1 MNYYD
6 LINQDQAKLGA
17 RSGLSEFWMGLSAS
31 TDIAGDKQLLKQS
44 INDKSRQDMQVG
56 SSFFAMACP
65 LNPFGMFLG
74 MLMLN
79 HFEQQYRN
87 EHLSAHEE
95 MLQRR
100 IEMAQALAAIQT
112 RRVMLDEKQK
122 NGGQSAIE
130 TIDSWIARR
139 DEKDAASRSAQK
151 KEELR
156 KKRLKD
162 LQQAQNDKDSGGGG
176 AMLPSAK
183 SHTQVSKL
191 LKAKS
196 ELESQKFQ
204 LSKNQDY
211 HGSASVSAKI
221 DVLDSILKRI

>member
-6 LINQDQAKLGA
+6 LINQDQTRLGT

-56 SSFFAMACP
+56 SSMFAMACP

-100 IEMAQALAAIQT
+100 IEMAQALAAVQS
-112 RRVMLDEKQK
+112 RRVMLDQKQK
-122 NGGQSAIE
+122 NGGKSAIE
-130 TIDSWIARR
+130 TIDSWMSRR
-139 DEKDAASRSAQK
+139 DEKDAAARTAEK

-156 KKRLKD
+156 KKRLRE
-162 LQQAQNDKDSGGGG
+162 LQQAQNDKDTGGG

-196 ELESQKFQ
+196 ALESQKFQ

-211 HGSASVSAKI
+211 HGTASVSAKI

>member
-6 LINQDQAKLGA
+6 LINQDQARLGA
-17 RSGLSEFWMGLSAS
+17 RPGLSEFFMGLSAS

-56 SSFFAMACP
+56 SSLFAMACP

-79 HFEQQYRN
+79 HFEQQYRS

-112 RRVMLDEKQK
+112 RRVMLDQKEK
-122 NGGQSAIE
+122 NGGKSAIE
-130 TIDSWIARR
+130 TIDSWISRR
-139 DEKDAASRSAQK
+139 DEQDAASRSAEK

-156 KKRLKD
+156 KKRLKQ
-162 LQQAQNDKDSGGGG
+162 LQQAQNDKDTGGG

-196 ELESQKFQ
+196 ALESQKFQ

-211 HGSASVSAKI
+211 HGNASVSAKI